1 MLEAFE
7 IGNIIFD
14 IFSCV
19 FLQYKFLFFSLHAES
34 EMQRLRDLHRPSS
47 PVYDLEAEVRR
58 DKLVSSKPRLLEQR
72 EDTTTS
78 SGSNEEVDSGP
89 AKKTSN
95 HFIPLHSSS
104 LFIAI
109 FLLTASFGAIEPDES
124 KSKID
129 PQRKL
134 IAVATRDDPPP
145 STFGAKQRALAALWE
160 PSTSGTSVKLL
171 KPRTVPTEASQQ
183 S

>member
-34 EMQRLRDLHRPSS
+34 EMQRLQDLHRPSS

-78 SGSNEEVDSGP
+78 SGSNEEDSGP

-129 PQRKL
+129 PRRKL
-134 IAVATRDDPPP
+134 AEATRDDPPP
-145 STFGAKQRALAALWE
+145 FTFDAKQRAIAALCE